1 MKLKF
6 KKLNEGATIPTF
18 GNDDF
23 KNAAVDLYAC
33 LPDGES
39 VMVRPGSYAIIP
51 TGIAWEPEGGGKY
64 AMLIQSRSGLAFT
77 ENIEASNAGVID
89 CGYRGE
95 IKVKLYNTGTRMF
108 FVTHWMRIAQ
118 GIILDLPYVS
128 EIVETDTLRES
139 ARGNSGFGS
148 TGE

>member
-33 LPDGES
+33 LPDMPMGI
-39 VMVRPGSYAIIP
+39 RPGSYGIIP

-64 AMLIQSRSGLAFT
+64 AMLIQSRSGLAFK
-77 ENIEASNAGVID
+77 EHIEASNAGVID

-95 IKVKLYNTGTRMF
+95 IKVKLYNTGTHMF
-108 FVTHWMRIAQ
+108 VVEDGMRVAQ
-118 GIILDLPYVS
+118 GIILVLPYVS

-148 TGE
+148 TGK